1 MYIID
6 SHDQYYAEAVI
17 ELYQVNE
24 SIQLLNNNLISINT
38 PIK

>member
-1 MYIID
+1 MDVID

-24 SIQLLNNNLISINT
+24 SIQLLNDNLTSINI